1 LCRWFDS
8 APGHQETPRPPSGG
22 FLFGKK
28 KYIKTIKEKQV
39 IKILICLI
47 AGLLSALVFAD
58 TSPTSGIPQEA
69 FFVGIGASQNK
80 LNFNN
85 QQTWGMGTTVSLSP
99 PLSGDAQ
106 GGTGVNL
113 PSQNKF
119 APAIQL
125 GYFSRL
131 KNSDL
136 VWGAKFSYSYLGAT
150 SQVKNQLIP
159 QVGGFINTSG
169 NYETF
174 TGNYVV
180 RSYQQTVKNQI
191 SFTPFIGHAF
201 SRSYLYA
208 GAGPSM
214 SQVKTNISGVT
225 GFADV
230 FGYPSDI
237 SGSLQTYSSTQWVV
251 GGSAIVGGTYFLDDA
266 WFMDLNYSYTQTKNS
281 TANWAG
287 PWSKRGI
294 YSPGGFNDVTYTGT
308 NAGTSSGNV
317 ATQALT
323 LTLNRAF

>member
-1 LCRWFDS
+1 M
-8 APGHQETPRPPSGG
+8 
-22 FLFGKK
+22 
-28 KYIKTIKEKQV
+28 IKM
-39 IKILICLI
+39 LICVTI
-47 AGLLSALVFAD
+47 GLLSTLVLAD
-58 TSPTSGIPQEA
+58 TSSTSGIPQEA
-69 FFVGIGASQNK
+69 FFVGIGGSQNK

-85 QQTWGMGTTVSLSP
+85 QQTWGMGTTYSTNP

-113 PSQNKF
+113 SAQNKTS
-119 APAIQL
+119 PTIQL

-131 KNSDL
+131 KDSDFL
-136 VWGAKFSYSYLGAT
+136 WGAKFSYSYLGAT
-150 SQVKNQLIP
+150 SQVTNQLIP
-159 QVGGFINTSG
+159 QIGGFINTSG

-180 RSYQQTVKNQI
+180 RSYQQTVKNQLTFI
-191 SFTPFIGHAF
+191 PFIGR
-201 SRSYLYA
+201 SYSKSYLYA
-208 GAGPSM
+208 GAGPSA
-214 SQVKTNISGVT
+214 SQIKTNISGVT

-237 SGSLQTYSSTQWVV
+237 SGSLQTYSSTQWV
-251 GGSAIVGGTYFLDDA
+251 IGGTGMLGGVYFLDDS

-294 YSPGGFNDVTYTGT
+294 YSPGGFNNVTYTGT
-308 NAGTSSGNV
+308 NTGTSSGNV

-323 LTLNRAF
+323 LTLNKAF